1 MAFDRSIR
9 QHFLQSHGCHTVSQV
24 PPTHRGRSRLHSKS
38 TARPFHP
45 SSATPVHRPCRAERI
60 YRRRPMAMPGL
71 SPPPGVRRLPSLRT
85 LPTSVDCVL
94 SIASPE
100 HFWPRLRYSPLRLKT
115 AAVFGSIDCSLRLHS
130 ASSTPPSLRFGGMG
144 LHSGCTRKLSLA
156 TTFRLSPTPL
166 LRHGVGPPPFHRQ
179 PETSACYSGPSMPCR
194 RSPSSG
200 RRKPSIS
207 ALHPTHRG
215 SCHCHSVRR
224 LLLYVVCD
232 AMPTPGPDLRCADAL
247 TPLRQSANHF
257 THSESAYGL
266 EQGQVGLLSAVQ
278 APQQKAC
285 RSVPPRHLL
294 FALILCR
301 HSEFPAFLWLTSLPL
316 RAASSSP
323 HIAVVQPLDLLVSA
337 SRESGAVAKV
347 NFHVAEI

>member
-24 PPTHRGRSRLHSKS
+24 PPTHRGRSRLHYKPP
-38 TARPFHP
+38 ARSFHL

-215 SCHCHSVRR
+215 SCHCHSVLRLPFICCLRR
-224 LLLYVVCD
+224 WPQPQ
-232 AMPTPGPDLRCADAL
+232 APRCAARRCTDS
-247 TPLRQSANHF
+247 T
-257 THSESAYGL
+257 
-266 EQGQVGLLSAVQ
+266 SAVGQ
-278 APQQKAC
+278 P
-285 RSVPPRHLL
+285 L
-294 FALILCR
+294 
-301 HSEFPAFLWLTSLPL
+301 HSLRVCLRL
-316 RAASSSP
+316 RARAGRLTVCGASSSTESLSLRASATP
-323 HIAVVQPLDLLVSA
+323 AVCSNPM
-337 SRESGAVAKV
+337 
-347 NFHVAEI
+347 

>member
-1 MAFDRSIR
+1 
-9 QHFLQSHGCHTVSQV
+9 
-24 PPTHRGRSRLHSKS
+24 
-38 TARPFHP
+38 
-45 SSATPVHRPCRAERI
+45 
-60 YRRRPMAMPGL
+60 MAMPGL
-71 SPPPGVRRLPSLRT
+71 STPPGARRLTALRT
-85 LPTSVDCVL
+85 LPPSVDCVL

-100 HFWPRLRYSPLRLKT
+100 HFWPRLRFSALRLKT
-115 AAVFGSIDCSLRLHS
+115 AAAFGSIDCSLRLHS
-130 ASSTPPSLRFGGMG
+130 ASSTPPSLCFGGMA
-144 LHSGCTRKLSLA
+144 LHSGYTRKLSLA

-166 LRHGVGPPPFHRQ
+166 LRRGVGPPPFHRQ

-224 LLLYVVCD
+224 LPFIYRLRHYAHPD
-232 AMPTPGPDLRCADAL
+232 ARCADAQ
-247 TPLRQSANHF
+247 TPLRLSANHF

-266 EQGQVGLLSAVQ
+266 GQGQVGLLSAGQ

-285 RSVPPRHLL
+285 RSVPPRHLP

-301 HSEFPAFLWLTSLPL
+301 HSEFPPFLWLTTSATRNIVITAHRHINHLALINLRRGKAECCRKGQFPRCGNLTFTAAILP
-316 RAASSSP
+316 RNGVASWGRFC
-323 HIAVVQPLDLLVSA
+323 IF
-337 SRESGAVAKV
+337 REGERGQDENKRQILWRRP
-347 NFHVAEI
+347 NFFVTICQNR

>member
-1 MAFDRSIR
+1 
-9 QHFLQSHGCHTVSQV
+9 
-24 PPTHRGRSRLHSKS
+24 
-38 TARPFHP
+38 
-45 SSATPVHRPCRAERI
+45 
-60 YRRRPMAMPGL
+60 MAMPGL
-71 SPPPGVRRLPSLRT
+71 STPPGARRLPSLRT

-100 HFWPRLRYSPLRLKT
+100 HFWPRLRFSALRLKT

-130 ASSTPPSLRFGGMG
+130 ASSTPPSLCFGGMA
-144 LHSGCTRKLSLA
+144 LHSVCTRKLSLA

-166 LRHGVGPPPFHRQ
+166 LRRGVGPPPFHRQ

-207 ALHPTHRG
+207 ALLPPIEGTVIAIQ
-215 SCHCHSVRR
+215 SVGC
-224 LLLYVVCD
+224 LLYIVCD
-232 AMPTPGPDLRCADAL
+232 AMPTPGPDARCADAQ
-247 TPLRQSANHF
+247 TPLRLSANHF

-266 EQGQVGLLSAVQ
+266 GQGQVGLLSAMQ

-285 RSVPPRHLL
+285 RSVPTRHLP

-301 HSEFPAFLWLTSLPL
+301 HSEFPPFLWLTHLRYAPHRHHRTSPSLFT
-316 RAASSSP
+316 SP
-323 HIAVVQPLDLLVSA
+323 
-337 SRESGAVAKV
+337 
-347 NFHVAEI
+347 